1 MEKEMT
7 GAERRKA
14 LLAMMRE
21 TEKPLSGTAL
31 GKRTGVSRQVVVQ
44 DMALLRTEG
53 YPIISTA
60 RGYLMEVSKGCTR
73 LFKVCHTNEQVE
85 DELTTIVDLGGTVVN
100 VMVNHRIYGKLDAQ
114 LNIKNR
120 RDVAK
125 FLDDI
130 NTGKST
136 PLLNV
141 TSGYHFHL
149 VSAETEDVLDEIEE
163 ALRGKNYLTEL
174 LPYEITE

>member
-21 TEKPLSGTAL
+21 TERPLSGTAL

-60 RGYLMEVSKGCTR
+60 RGYLMEASKGCTR

-149 VSAETEDVLDEIEE
+149 VSAETEEILNEIEA
-163 ALRGKNYLTEL
+163 ALRDKNYLTEL